1 MGSGWIL
8 AVDLGTGGPK
18 TGAVSLRGEVLA
30 QSHAAVLT
38 RYTPDGGAVQDPNDW
53 WRAIKDGVRAV
64 VESKTA
70 SIDELAGVGI
80 TGQWGSTV
88 PVGADGR
95 AVGDCML
102 WADTRG
108 GPLASK
114 AVGGPVSLFGYSPGN
129 MVRWIQI
136 TGGAPSPNGADPLGH
151 ELYLRDSEPQT
162 YAAAKTLLE
171 PLDFLGACFTGR
183 IAATPA
189 SMILPGSP
197 TTGRARPQATCPS
210 SSSVQGATPGACQI
224 CSQRAR
230 CSVTS
235 RRPWPPSWA

>member
-18 TGAVSLRGEVLA
+18 TGAVSLQGEVLA
-30 QSHAAVLT
+30 HSHAEVRT

-53 WRAIKDGVRAV
+53 WHAIQEGVRSV
-64 VESKTA
+64 VESKAA
-70 SIDELAGVGI
+70 SVDDLAGVGI

-88 PVGADGR
+88 PVGADGQ
-95 AVGDCML
+95 AAGDCLL

-108 GPLASK
+108 GRFSSK

-151 ELYLRDSEPQT
+151 ELYLRK
-162 YAAAKTLLE
+162 A
-171 PLDFLGACFTGR
+171 
-183 IAATPA
+183 
-189 SMILPGSP
+189 GSP
-197 TTGRARPQATCPS
+197 
-210 SSSVQGATPGACQI
+210 
-224 CSQRAR
+224 QR
-230 CSVTS
+230 
-235 RRPWPPSWA
+235 RRQ